1 MQGRCKPNAE
11 SMSSL
16 LRCSSFSHKFTS
28 AKIVHTISVCK
39 HLTLGSITKKML
51 KVGSKLLIY
60 KSFDGLKLNAQVTVF
75 FIGKPPKEVIILIS
89 TCKHRKAR
97 LQQPGYL
104 LINQFSGTPRQV
116 GPEIK
121 SLDQPRVLLRDE

>member
-1 MQGRCKPNAE
+1 MY
-11 SMSSL
+11 
-16 LRCSSFSHKFTS
+16 
-28 AKIVHTISVCK
+28 TISDCK

-51 KVGSKLLIY
+51 NAVAKFLIY
-60 KSFDGLKLNAQVTVF
+60 KAFDGLKLDAQVTVF

-104 LINQFSGTPRQV
+104 LINQFSGSPRQV
-116 GPEIK
+116 GPDIK
-121 SLDQPRVLLRDE
+121 PLDQPRVLLRDE